1 MSGQGQLL
9 SIEKLFREREAP
21 GYKGQ
26 GQSFPHMF
34 VGVPAGQSSCS
45 TALELW
51 ALKEVDGGCQ
61 TPVPRGLGSERKW
74 VQAPPLASD
83 LPESGV

>member
-9 SIEKLFREREAP
+9 SIEKLFRERKAP

-45 TALELW
+45 TAL
-51 ALKEVDGGCQ
+51 
-61 TPVPRGLGSERKW
+61 
-74 VQAPPLASD
+74 
-83 LPESGV
+83 